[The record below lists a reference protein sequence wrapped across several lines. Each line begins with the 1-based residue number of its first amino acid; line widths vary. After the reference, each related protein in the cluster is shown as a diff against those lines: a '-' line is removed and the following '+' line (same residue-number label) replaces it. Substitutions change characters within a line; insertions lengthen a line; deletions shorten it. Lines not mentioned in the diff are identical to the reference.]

1 MTKEPVSDKN
11 VKMGSTTD
19 VEKLL
24 LNTPVDGGKVLVR
37 RSVENGVETLI
48 MLSKPKETSAA

>member
-1 MTKEPVSDKN
+1 MRKELVSDK
-11 VKMGSTTD
+11 KFKTGSTMV

-24 LNTPVDGGKVLVR
+24 LNSPVDGGNVLVR

-48 MLSKPKETSAA
+48 AFSKLKNTSAA